1 MPYRGGSLSND
12 VVRMLGQGKVCSQ
25 HAGPQWRLNGLAQA
39 RSFSRVLTPL
49 SSKKTS
55 TMSKSRE
62 KDRKMD
68 TCGDDNSRTEHDATG
83 RGAIALIREMT
94 VVVRGVTAASPK
106 ARL

>member
-1 MPYRGGSLSND
+1 
-12 VVRMLGQGKVCSQ
+12 
-25 HAGPQWRLNGLAQA
+25 
-39 RSFSRVLTPL
+39 
-49 SSKKTS
+49 
-55 TMSKSRE
+55 
-62 KDRKMD
+62 MD

>member
-1 MPYRGGSLSND
+1 
-12 VVRMLGQGKVCSQ
+12 MLGQGKVCSQ
-25 HAGPQWRLNGLAQA
+25 HAGSQWRLNGLAQA
-39 RSFSRVLTPL
+39 RSFSRVLTQL

-68 TCGDDNSRTEHDATG
+68 TCGGDNSRTEHDATG
-83 RGAIALIREMT
+83 RGAMAVIREMT
-94 VVVRGVTAASPK
+94 VVVRGLTAASPK